1 MKKGTDRETHK
12 CKTAWILHVKQ
23 ASIQVAGY
31 SLGFVTNKYIAP
43 RSYKFNTNSIKVFFA
58 EQPKLFRSNWNF
70 QGLSIRSTR
79 SAPQSNGPDLS
90 HWDFTRSRFSLRL
103 RWRYG
108 TVKRFP
114 QFPIVSHHALS
125 ITFGIGHTQ
134 LTSGP
139 SFIVIW
145 TKLRFPKTTSIMILN
160 VKMCKRLI
168 VCLLKWAC
176 LFTPYNL
183 LSCW

>member
-1 MKKGTDRETHK
+1 MKQGTDRKTHK
-12 CKTAWILHVKQ
+12 CKTAGILHVRQ

-43 RSYKFNTNSIKVFFA
+43 WPYKFNTNSIKVFFV

-103 RWRYG
+103 WWRYG
-108 TVKRFP
+108 TISKAVP
-114 QFPIVSHHALS
+114 TVSHRFRSCSFDYVRNWAYPIDTRAKFHRHLNK
-125 ITFGIGHTQ
+125 TQ
-134 LTSGP
+134 ISENYQHHD
-139 SFIVIW
+139 FEC
-145 TKLRFPKTTSIMILN
+145 KN
-160 VKMCKRLI
+160 V
-168 VCLLKWAC
+168 
-176 LFTPYNL
+176 
-183 LSCW
+183 